1 MKENKKNITS
11 QMAESEQSESKQEKP
26 QAPKPQSWLRRK
38 IGTGLD
44 KFYALLN
51 TKKQLLLFLAFW
63 SVLLNYLLESS
74 LRKNFLLGFV
84 HILAQPLV
92 FAFNSLLIFAFFSL
106 LLLLKRRLFGFTV
119 LNVVF
124 LTLAITNYI
133 VLLSRNTPLNAPDF
147 RIIKS
152 AFGVVTIYLNI
163 FEQILV
169 VLLILLGLSLLAF
182 TYFKGRL
189 SERDMSFSLPTFA
202 IVCCVTLSSVLL
214 YSHAVITAHFS
225 DLPNAYKEYGFTF
238 SFLCSVV
245 DRGIDKPDNYTD
257 ESLETLKVSLDD
269 HSETKEH
276 DSKTPENTVMPS
288 EVTPNIIFLQLE
300 SFYDPTN
307 IEDLHFNEDPIPVFH
322 SLQEN
327 YPSGKLTVP
336 SIGAGTANT
345 EFEVITGMDL
355 DYFGVAEYP
364 YLSVLQD
371 NTCESVAYDLKAYGY
386 AAHAMHNHTGS
397 FYDRHKVFP
406 NLGFDTFTSIENMQN
421 IRRNERG
428 WAKDAM
434 LADEIKG
441 VTAST
446 PNQADLVYAISVQ
459 GHGKYPVSIEEFN
472 ELYPSEHPAHIRVT
486 GNETDPEKPGVDYW
500 VNQVHDMDAFL
511 GSLVSE
517 FAASKEPTVI
527 IMYGDHLPS
536 FTLDNWKIKDG
547 NLYQTQFVIW
557 SNFDLPEKNAP
568 DMHSFELSSYIMRMF
583 GFESGYINRLHQ
595 KYYANGKDYSAE
607 LHLLQ
612 YDLLY
617 GGKKIYG
624 GADRYLPTNIRYGYR
639 DITISSIAHIG
650 NNIFVYGEN
659 FNEYSHIYVN
669 GSKKQTS
676 YIDNGCVSAGNIVLH
691 TGDRI
696 KIVQVTTDLVEV
708 GESDIYV
715 ISENEADVPDNWF
728 HNFFSIDRII
738 SGKEEQ

>member
-1 MKENKKNITS
+1 MKKKQAAAAVENAKQAVPKKTRGKIATWL
-11 QMAESEQSESKQEKP
+11 SEE
-26 QAPKPQSWLRRK
+26 
-38 IGTGLD
+38 LD
-44 KFYALLN
+44 KFYTLLAA
-51 TKKQLLLFLAFW
+51 KKKLLIFLALW
-63 SVLLNYLLESS
+63 SIGLNYLLEVS
-74 LRKNFLLGFV
+74 LRKNFLLGFI
-84 HILAQPLV
+84 HIFAQPLV
-92 FAFNSLLIFAFFSL
+92 FAYNSLLIFTFFSIL
-106 LLLLKRRLFGFTV
+106 LVIKRRLFGFTV

-124 LTLAITNYI
+124 LTLAITDYV

-169 VLLILLGLSLLAF
+169 VLLILLGLFLLVF
-182 TYFKGRL
+182 TYFKGKRT
-189 SERDMSFSLPTFA
+189 ERDMSFSLPAFA
-202 IVCCVTLSSVLL
+202 IICCLSLGSTLL
-214 YSHAVITAHFS
+214 YSNAVITAHFS

-245 DRGIDKPDNYTD
+245 DRGIDKPKNYTD
-257 ESLETLKVSLDD
+257 ESLETLKVSLENQTDD
-269 HSETKEH
+269 ESS
-276 DSKTPENTVMPS
+276 DTPENTVMPS
-288 EVTPNIIFLQLE
+288 EATPNIIFLQLE

-307 IEDLHFNEDPIPVFH
+307 IEGLHFNEDPIPVFH

-327 YPSGKLTVP
+327 YLSGKLTVP

-371 NTCESVAYDLKAYGY
+371 NTCESVAYDLKEYGY

-434 LADEIKG
+434 LADEIEG
-441 VTAST
+441 VVDST
-446 PNQADLVYAISVQ
+446 PNRADLVYAISVQ
-459 GHGKYPVSIEEFN
+459 GHGKYPVSAEEFDA
-472 ELYPSEHPAHIRVT
+472 LYPESHPAHIRVT
-486 GNETDPEKPGVDYW
+486 GNEADPEKPGVDYW
-500 VNQVHDMDAFL
+500 INQVHDMDSFL

-517 FAASKEPTVI
+517 FAAKKEPTVI

-536 FTLDNWKIKDG
+536 FTLDNWRIKDG
-547 NLYQTQFVIW
+547 TLYQTQFVIW
-557 SNFDLPEKNAP
+557 SNFELPEKSAP

-595 KYYANGKDYSAE
+595 KYYGTGEDYSEE

-617 GGKKIYG
+617 GRKKIYG

-639 DITISSIAHIG
+639 PITISSIAHIG
-650 NNIFVYGEN
+650 NNIFVYGKN

-676 YIDNGCVSAGNIVLH
+676 YIDDGCVSAGNIVLH

-708 GESDIYV
+708 GESDIYE
-715 ISENEADVPDNWF
+715 ISESEADKPDNWF
-728 HNFFSIDRII
+728 HNFFAIDRLL
-738 SGKEEQ
+738 SGNAA